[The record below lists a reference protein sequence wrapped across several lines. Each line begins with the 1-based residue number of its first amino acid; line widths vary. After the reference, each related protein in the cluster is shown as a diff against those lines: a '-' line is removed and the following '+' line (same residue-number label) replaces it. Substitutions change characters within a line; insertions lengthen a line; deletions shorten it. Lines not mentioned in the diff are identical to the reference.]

1 MVLEKIKNMNKVI
14 ELVDDKLS
22 EHIWDPKVIV
32 VYSSGMCGMCRILK
46 PKLYHINE
54 KYKVVIVNAEKH
66 FKSNMFYTAPLLWF
80 PTIAY
85 FEKGVYIK
93 DIEKTEIE
101 EGLWN

>member
-1 MVLEKIKNMNKVI
+1 MNKVV
-14 ELVDDKLS
+14 ELLEDKLS

-32 VYSSGMCGMCRILK
+32 VYSSSMCGMCRILK

-54 KYKVVIVNAEKH
+54 EYKVVIVDCSRFFESKK
-66 FKSNMFYTAPLLWF
+66 FYPTELMFF

-93 DIEKTEIE
+93 DINKTEIE
-101 EGLWN
+101 EGKWN

>member
-1 MVLEKIKNMNKVI
+1 MNKVI
-14 ELVDDKLS
+14 ELTDDKLS

-32 VYSSGMCGMCRILK
+32 VYSSGMCGMCKVLK

-54 KYKVVIVNAEKH
+54 EYKVVIVNSERH
-66 FKSNMFYTAPLLWF
+66 FRSNMFYPIELLWF

-93 DIEKTEIE
+93 DILKTEIE

>member
-1 MVLEKIKNMNKVI
+1 MNKVI
-14 ELVDDKLS
+14 ELLDDKLS

-32 VYSSGMCGMCRILK
+32 VYSSGMCGMCKVLK
-46 PKLYHINE
+46 PKLYHVNE
-54 KYKVVIVNAEKH
+54 EYKVVIVDSERH
-66 FKSNMFYTAPLLWF
+66 FNSNMFYPTELLWF

-93 DIEKTEIE
+93 DINKTEIE